1 MITDP
6 RLDAMFRCPKCGE
19 YLELDIFGNGK
30 CPKCSFIEPGYEEI
44 PEGLNVAKHQQA
56 SNHWRFDDM
65 PSNYPICANCGNL
78 TIHEDGLATCIYAIN
93 CRKNGQ
99 NKRFTEHQQ
108 PSKDLEEVRQ

>member
-44 PEGLNVAKHQQA
+44 PEGLNVTKHQQK
-56 SNHWRFDDM
+56 RK
-65 PSNYPICANCGNL
+65 
-78 TIHEDGLATCIYAIN
+78 ED
-93 CRKNGQ
+93 
-99 NKRFTEHQQ
+99 
-108 PSKDLEEVRQ
+108 